1 MPKVGKERFPYTRE
15 GLKRA
20 KEKSEE
26 TGKPVKSKP
35 IKYNKKSKNK
45 PQTRKTKPN
54 KKKKK

>member
-45 PQTRKTKPN
+45 KPTKKTKKKT
-54 KKKKK
+54 KKKK

>member
-54 KKKKK
+54 KK

>member
-35 IKYNKKSKNK
+35 VKYKKPTNKKQKK
-45 PQTRKTKPN
+45 KT
-54 KKKKK
+54 KKKKSR

>member
-35 IKYNKKSKNK
+35 VKYKKPKNKKL
-45 PQTRKTKPN
+45 TRKTKPN

>member
-35 IKYNKKSKNK
+35 VKYKKPKNKK
-45 PQTRKTKPN
+45 PTRKTKT
-54 KKKKK
+54 KKKK